1 MKADVLIIGGGLMGT
16 SIALQLALRGTR
28 SVVLEKD
35 SPGRHAS
42 GVNAGG
48 LRQLN
53 RDPVE
58 VPLSVAASGMWRRIR
73 ELVDSDCD
81 VKLGGQL
88 RVAENT
94 ADLHQLEQRAAAIRA
109 MGYRHE
115 EIIGREELYRL
126 VPDLAP
132 HCVGALL
139 SRGDGFARPFHT
151 TTAFRRKAQA
161 LGVKFCTGR
170 RVDAVARHG
179 DVWEVAAGRE
189 TFQAPALV
197 NCAGAWADTIAAAV
211 GDPVPMKTGAPMM
224 MVTERLPHFLD
235 PVVGAVS
242 RKLSFKQMQNGTVL
256 IGGAHLARHDMQ
268 TETTRIDFRQLAV
281 SSRTV
286 IDLFPRM
293 REVQIVRCWAGLE
306 AFMPDHIPVIGPS
319 VRAPAAWHAFGFSAH
334 GFQLAPVVG
343 LIVSQLILDG
353 RTELPIEAFRIDRFG

>member
-1 MKADVLIIGGGLMGT
+1 MEADVLIIGGGLMGS

-58 VPLSVAASGMWRRIR
+58 VPLAVVASDMWRRIR

-81 VKLGGQL
+81 VQLNGQL
-88 RVAENT
+88 RIAEND
-94 ADLHQLEQRAAAIRA
+94 ADLHQLERRAAAIRA

-115 EIIGREELYRL
+115 EMIGREELYRL
-126 VPDLAP
+126 VPALAP
-132 HCVGALL
+132 HCVGALI
-139 SRGDGFARPFHT
+139 SRSDGFTRPFHA
-151 TTAFRRKAQA
+151 TTAFRHKAEA
-161 LGVKFCTGR
+161 LGVRFCTGQ
-170 RVDAVARHG
+170 RVDNVTRSG
-179 DVWEVAAGRE
+179 DSWRVSAGQA
-189 TFQAPALV
+189 TFQSPLLV
-197 NCAGAWADTIAAAV
+197 NCAGAWADSIAAAV
-211 GDPVPMKTGAPMM
+211 GDPVPLKSGAPMM
-224 MVTERLPHFLD
+224 MVTERMPHFLD
-235 PVVGAVS
+235 PVVGAAS

-268 TETTRIDFRQLAV
+268 TGTTSIDFRNLAT
-281 SSRTV
+281 SSQTV
-286 IDLFPRM
+286 IDLFPLM
-293 REVQIVRCWAGLE
+293 RDVQIVRCWAGLE

-319 VRAPAAWHAFGFSAH
+319 ARAPGAWHAFGFSAH

-353 RTELPIEAFRIDRFG
+353 RTDLPIEPFRVDRFG